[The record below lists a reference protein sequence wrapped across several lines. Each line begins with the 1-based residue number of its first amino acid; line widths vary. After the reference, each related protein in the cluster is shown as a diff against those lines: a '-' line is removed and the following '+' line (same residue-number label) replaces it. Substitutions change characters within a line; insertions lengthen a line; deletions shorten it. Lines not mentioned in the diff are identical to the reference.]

1 MNAMSLAKI
10 LPIGLMLFSFF
21 FGAGNLIFPPVL
33 GQMSGENLTVAAFGF
48 CLSGVGF
55 PLLGILAMAIIR
67 SNNPDDMARPVS
79 TLYARTVSI
88 LCALTI
94 GPFFAIPR
102 TAAVSFDTGILPLL
116 PDGSGTI
123 GLAVY
128 SLFFFGLSYF
138 LSVNPSKIV
147 DNIGKIMS
155 PLLLV
160 CLGILIFFVITSP
173 MGGLQSAS
181 SVYKTAPFF
190 KGFQD
195 GYNTMDLLC
204 SMLYGAVIVKS
215 IEATGIKDQK
225 QLTNMCIYAGII
237 AAICLALIYGALAY
251 AGAVST
257 AAFGIVSNGGQL
269 LNMISVHY
277 MGFPGQM
284 VLALIIFFACITTSI
299 GLTTSISGYFHE
311 LSGGQLQYQR
321 LCLYISLFSLVV
333 SNFGLNN
340 IIKFSIPVICML
352 YPIVI
357 AIVLLNVG
365 HGFLKGDK
373 VIFRVCLTLTTI
385 FAIFDGLRAGG
396 FHLQALDALLVEY
409 LPLFD
414 IGFGWVLP
422 CFGGML
428 LGYLYRLIFTSKV
441 KNNE

>member
-1 MNAMSLAKI
+1 MSLAKI

-79 TLYARTVSI
+79 TLYARTISI

-123 GLAVY
+123 GLAAY

-155 PLLLV
+155 PLLLI
-160 CLGILIFFVITSP
+160 CLGILIFFVITNP
-173 MGGLQSAS
+173 MGDLQPAN

>member
-1 MNAMSLAKI
+1 MNEMSLAKI

-33 GQMSGENLTVAAFGF
+33 GQMSGENLTIAAFGF

-155 PLLLV
+155 PLLLI
-160 CLGILIFFVITSP
+160 CLGILIFFVITNP
-173 MGGLQSAS
+173 MGDLQPAN

-204 SMLYGAVIVKS
+204 SMLYGAVIIKS
-215 IEATGIKDQK
+215 IENTGIKEQK